1 MAICRAWTRTAA
13 LATAVTA
20 LVATAPAAA
29 STHEHP
35 RPDGQLQCSGTE
47 TVGYH
52 PGVTL
57 APRDV
62 DLTVR
67 GRFTHCADSTGKVT
81 SGAYDE
87 HFPLFTGC
95 NNLLEGFTAQ
105 RTFKWNTGE
114 SSTAEIRGSSTAVAG
129 QVVTTIIGTV
139 VKGRFRGRS
148 VEEVIILP
156 QPSVLDCLTTG
167 FTGATG
173 ETTLA
178 FT

>member
-1 MAICRAWTRTAA
+1 MAIGRAWTRTAA

-29 STHEHP
+29 SAHEHP
-35 RPDGQLQCSGTE
+35 SPAGQLQCSGTE
-47 TVGYH
+47 TVGYR

-62 DLTVR
+62 GITVQ
-67 GRFTHCADSTGKVT
+67 GRFTRCTDSTGKVT

-95 NNLLEGFTAQ
+95 NNLLEGFTAE
-105 RTFKWNTGE
+105 RTFKWNTGD
-114 SSTAEIRGSSTAVAG
+114 SSTAEISGSSTAVAG
-129 QVVTTIIGTV
+129 QVITTITGTV
-139 VKGRFRGRS
+139 VKGRFQGRS

-156 QPSVLDCLTTG
+156 QPGALDCLTTG

-173 ETTLA
+173 GTTLA
-178 FT
+178 LT